1 MKIIRPINISFIL
14 LISFCVVL
22 LSSCVY
28 NQQYTYDIRLERP
41 VQSKNLLFENDTMS
55 ISFVFGTADI
65 ELDLYNKLDDAIK
78 INGRDLSASVN
89 GNMKAILSSAYQRPA
104 MIAPRSKTKI
114 YLQIYD
120 GAGHVDSSGTPTGK
134 LNTYPAKD
142 NNWEPY
148 RQYILGLKGRKTT
161 IYLPYYVKDVYCSK
175 TFEFVV
181 ADVIA
186 IPPPQKNGPAK

>member
-1 MKIIRPINISFIL
+1 MKLIRPIKFPFIL
-14 LISFCVVL
+14 LIVFCMVL

-28 NQQYTYDIRLERP
+28 NQQYTYDIKLERP
-41 VQSKNLLFENDTMS
+41 VQSNSLLFENDTMS
-55 ISFVFGTADI
+55 VSFAFGINDI
-65 ELDLYNKLDDAIK
+65 EVELYNKLDDAIK
-78 INGRDLSASVN
+78 INGRDLTASVN
-89 GNMKAILSSAYQRPA
+89 GTTKTIWSSAYRRPA
-104 MIAPRSKTKI
+104 MITPRSKTKV

-120 GAGHVDSSGTPTGK
+120 GTGIDSSGNPSGK
-134 LNTYPAKD
+134 LNTYPIKD

-161 IYLPYYVKDVYCSK
+161 IYLPYYIKDVYCSK

-186 IPPPQKNGPAK
+186 LPPPPNKRPAK